1 MFVNINESRVFFE
14 FVNKFKSIFVF
25 FFFIFEEFLFELV
38 GVMSFFWIEIY
49 DVV

>member
-1 MFVNINESRVFFE
+1 MFVNINESSVFFE

-25 FFFIFEEFLFELV
+25 FVFIIEEFLFELI